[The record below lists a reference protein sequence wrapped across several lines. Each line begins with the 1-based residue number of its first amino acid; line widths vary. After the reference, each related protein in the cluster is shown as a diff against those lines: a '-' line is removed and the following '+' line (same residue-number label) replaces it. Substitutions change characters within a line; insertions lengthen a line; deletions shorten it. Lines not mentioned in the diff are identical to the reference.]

1 MLRPCNLIQKYLTET
16 IKNATHL
23 PTAATTERTVA
34 SAAGTAASIN
44 TTSGGDQ
51 GMREVRALSKNKSA
65 VSSLSFST
73 SEGSSSFGDDED
85 TGGHRAEY
93 NKLHKLPSS
102 SGTSKLLKTSKSC
115 EGRLV
120 ARVLPKHYAEYDSH
134 KPATQIDPT
143 LNINSLME
151 WQKSRDI
158 DNEVGSEE
166 VGGGSIHSPPRVEEE
181 ASLCQEDDN
190 EVVVLDLYLLR
201 RSFLDEQTSSSHDQ
215 TPLLQREQRA
225 KELIVGY
232 DLSRTISSHAR
243 ISTQESTFQSNNSAI
258 QKDKS
263 FSDNI
268 FHFHMNRSSNELMS
282 RTLRRLELS
291 ATRKLQ
297 SLHPFSRMR
306 KKSNRGK
313 EANLAMINKVT
324 SSKLLLLSDETK
336 VGKSKVDD
344 AGDYWN
350 GYNCSEVDLTGLSSS
365 DALRSVSSSGHDG
378 YRLGVALTIPTVI
391 LPWSGDVQETVEQE
405 ELADSV
411 STSTDETSSV
421 SSIGFNELETIFLS
435 ITSNPPTVLEVQAFE
450 NFTARVFV
458 GVPLVI
464 ETTIIYAT
472 KAIISWFV
480 DGQVVAHDSK
490 SYSPS
495 ANDID
500 HRISILITPIR
511 PGHNGEACQEA
522 YTFVNLVEPLPTMP
536 IMKLREEWS
545 RIDMVERDGGNN
557 LRILTVSSDG
567 CSSSHLRSNAA
578 L

>member
-1 MLRPCNLIQKYLTET
+1 
-16 IKNATHL
+16 
-23 PTAATTERTVA
+23 
-34 SAAGTAASIN
+34 
-44 TTSGGDQ
+44 
-51 GMREVRALSKNKSA
+51 MREVRALSKNKSA

-85 TGGHRAEY
+85 IAKENIGGHSPALTKY
-93 NKLHKLPSS
+93 NNLHKHPSS
-102 SGTSKLLKTSKSC
+102 SGTSTLLKTSKSC

-120 ARVLPKHYAEYDSH
+120 ARVLSKQYAEYDSH

-143 LNINSLME
+143 LYINSLRK
-151 WQKSRDI
+151 WRRARDI
-158 DNEVGSEE
+158 SNEVGGEE

-181 ASLCQEDDN
+181 VSLCQEDDN

-201 RSFLDEQTSSSHDQ
+201 RSFLDEQASASNDQ
-215 TPLLQREQRA
+215 TT
-225 KELIVGY
+225 KSLIRSY
-232 DLSRTISSHAR
+232 DLSRNISSHAR

-258 QKDKS
+258 QKDES

-268 FHFHMNRSSNELMS
+268 FHFHMNRSSNELMP

-297 SLHPFSRMR
+297 SLHPLSSMR

-313 EANLAMINKVT
+313 EANLAMINMVT
-324 SSKLLLLSDETK
+324 SSKLLLLSDESK
-336 VGKSKVDD
+336 LGKDAVDV
-344 AGDYWN
+344 AGDDWN

-378 YRLGVALTIPTVI
+378 YRLGVALTIPAVI
-391 LPWSGDVQETVEQE
+391 LPWSNDNQETVEEE
-405 ELADSV
+405 ELADSM
-411 STSTDETSSV
+411 STSPDETSSC
-421 SSIGFNELETIFLS
+421 SSIGFNELETILLS

-458 GVPLVI
+458 GVPLVV
-464 ETTIIYAT
+464 ETMIIYAT
-472 KAIISWFV
+472 KAIITWFV
-480 DGQVVAHDSK
+480 DSQVVAHDSK

-495 ANDID
+495 VEDIGK
-500 HRISILITPIR
+500 RISILIIPIR

-545 RIDMVERDGGNN
+545 RIDMVGGNN
-557 LRILTVSSDG
+557 FLRILTVSTEDA
-567 CSSSHLRSNAA
+567 AA
-578 L
+578 LMYDRMQLCD

>member
-1 MLRPCNLIQKYLTET
+1 LTET

-23 PTAATTERTVA
+23 PTAVTERTVV

-44 TTSGGDQ
+44 TTSGGAQ
-51 GMREVRALSKNKSA
+51 GMREVRKLSKNKSA

-73 SEGSSSFGDDED
+73 SDGSSSFGDDED
-85 TGGHRAEY
+85 IAKENIGGHSPAPLTQY
-93 NKLHKLPSS
+93 NKPHKLLSF
-102 SGTSKLLKTSKSC
+102 SGTSTLCKTSKSC

-120 ARVLPKHYAEYDSH
+120 ARVLPKQYAEYDSH

-143 LNINSLME
+143 LYINSLRK
-151 WQKSRDI
+151 WLRARDI
-158 DNEVGSEE
+158 SNEVGGEE
-166 VGGGSIHSPPRVEEE
+166 VVGGSIHSSSPQVEE
-181 ASLCQEDDN
+181 ASLCQDDDD

-201 RSFLDEQTSSSHDQ
+201 RSFLDEQASANNDQ
-215 TPLLQREQRA
+215 TT
-225 KELIVGY
+225 KSLIRSY
-232 DLSRTISSHAR
+232 DLSRNISSHAR

-258 QKDKS
+258 QKDES

-297 SLHPFSRMR
+297 SLHPLSSMR

-324 SSKLLLLSDETK
+324 SSKLLLLSNESE
-336 VGKSKVDD
+336 VGEGTLEE
-344 AGDYWN
+344 AGDDWD
-350 GYNCSEVDLTGLSSS
+350 EVDLTGLSSS
-365 DALRSVSSSGHDG
+365 DILRSVSSSGG

-391 LPWSGDVQETVEQE
+391 LPWSNDVQEAIGEE
-405 ELADSV
+405 ELADSM
-411 STSTDETSSV
+411 STATDETSSC
-421 SSIGFNELETIFLS
+421 SSFGFSALETIFLN
-435 ITSNPPTVLEVQAFE
+435 ITSNPPTVLEVQTFE
-450 NFTARVFV
+450 NFTARNFV
-458 GVPLVI
+458 GVPLVV

-472 KAIISWFV
+472 KAIITWFV
-480 DGQVVAHDSK
+480 DSQVVAHDSK

-495 ANDID
+495 ADDIGK
-500 HRISILITPIR
+500 RISILITPIR

-545 RIDMVERDGGNN
+545 LIDMAERDGGNN
-557 LRILTVSSDG
+557 LRILTVSTEDA
-567 CSSSHLRSNAA
+567 AA
-578 L
+578 LMYGGMQLYN

>member
-23 PTAATTERTVA
+23 PAAATERTVA

-44 TTSGGDQ
+44 TTSGGAQ

-65 VSSLSFST
+65 ISSLSFST

-85 TGGHRAEY
+85 TAKENIGHSPALTQN

-102 SGTSKLLKTSKSC
+102 SGTSTLLKTSKSC

-120 ARVLPKHYAEYDSH
+120 ARVLTKHYAEYDSH

-143 LNINSLME
+143 VYINSLRK
-151 WQKSRDI
+151 WRRARDI
-158 DNEVGSEE
+158 NDE
-166 VGGGSIHSPPRVEEE
+166 VGGEEVVGVSIHSSSPQVEE
-181 ASLCQEDDN
+181 ALLSED

-201 RSFLDEQTSSSHDQ
+201 RSFLGEQTSSSNE
-215 TPLLQREQRA
+215 QREQRA
-225 KELIVGY
+225 KELIVSY
-232 DLSRTISSHAR
+232 DLSRNISSHAR

-258 QKDKS
+258 QKDES
-263 FSDNI
+263 FSDNV

-297 SLHPFSRMR
+297 SLHPLSRMR

-324 SSKLLLLSDETK
+324 SSKLLLLSDE
-336 VGKSKVDD
+336 SKVEKDAVD
-344 AGDYWN
+344 EAGDDWDRYS
-350 GYNCSEVDLTGLSSS
+350 CSEVDLTGLSSS
-365 DALRSVSSSGHDG
+365 DILRSVSSTGHDG

-391 LPWSGDVQETVEQE
+391 LPWSNGQDTTE
-405 ELADSV
+405 EEEIADSV
-411 STSTDETSSV
+411 CTSTDETSSC
-421 SSIGFNELETIFLS
+421 SSIGFNELETILLS
-435 ITSNPPTVLEVQAFE
+435 ITSNPPTVLEVQTFE

-464 ETTIIYAT
+464 ETTTIYAT
-472 KAIISWFV
+472 KAIITWFV
-480 DGQVVAHDSK
+480 DSQVVAHDSK

-495 ANDID
+495 VNDIGK
-500 HRISILITPIR
+500 RISILITPIR

-522 YTFVNLVEPLPTMP
+522 YTFVNLVELLPTMP
-536 IMKLREEWS
+536 IMKLREGWS

-557 LRILTVSSDG
+557 LRILTVSSDTT
-567 CSSSHLRSNAA
+567 A
-578 L
+578 LMYD

>member
-1 MLRPCNLIQKYLTET
+1 LTET

-23 PTAATTERTVA
+23 PTAVTERTVV

-44 TTSGGDQ
+44 TTSGGAQ
-51 GMREVRALSKNKSA
+51 GMREVRKLSKNKSA

-73 SEGSSSFGDDED
+73 SDGSSSFGDDED
-85 TGGHRAEY
+85 IVKEGIGGHSPALTQ
-93 NKLHKLPSS
+93 NNNLHKLPSS
-102 SGTSKLLKTSKSC
+102 SGTSTSLKTSKSC

-143 LNINSLME
+143 LYINSLMQ
-151 WQKSRDI
+151 WQKARDVS
-158 DNEVGSEE
+158 NEVGG
-166 VGGGSIHSPPRVEEE
+166 VHSSSLQVEE
-181 ASLCQEDDN
+181 ASLSEDDDD

-201 RSFLDEQTSSSHDQ
+201 RSFLDEQASVSTDQ
-215 TPLLQREQRA
+215 
-225 KELIVGY
+225 LIGSY
-232 DLSRTISSHAR
+232 DLSRNISSHAR

-258 QKDKS
+258 QKDES

-297 SLHPFSRMR
+297 SLHPLSSMR

-324 SSKLLLLSDETK
+324 SSKLLLLSNESE
-336 VGKSKVDD
+336 VGKGTLDE
-344 AGDYWN
+344 AGDDWD
-350 GYNCSEVDLTGLSSS
+350 GYNCAEVDLTGLSSS
-365 DALRSVSSSGHDG
+365 DILRSVSSSGHDG

-391 LPWSGDVQETVEQE
+391 LPWSNDVQEAIGEE
-405 ELADSV
+405 ELADSM
-411 STSTDETSSV
+411 STSTDETSSC
-421 SSIGFNELETIFLS
+421 SSIGFNELETILLS
-435 ITSNPPTVLEVQAFE
+435 ITSNPPTVLEVRTFE
-450 NFTARVFV
+450 NFTARNFV
-458 GVPLVI
+458 GVPLVV

-472 KAIISWFV
+472 KAIITWFV
-480 DGQVVAHDSK
+480 DSQVVAHDSK

-495 ANDID
+495 ADDIGK
-500 HRISILITPIR
+500 RISILITPIR

-557 LRILTVSSDG
+557 LRILTVSSDDTELSCTVE
-567 CSSSHLRSNAA
+567 CSSITNISTASSFHSTTF
-578 L
+578 